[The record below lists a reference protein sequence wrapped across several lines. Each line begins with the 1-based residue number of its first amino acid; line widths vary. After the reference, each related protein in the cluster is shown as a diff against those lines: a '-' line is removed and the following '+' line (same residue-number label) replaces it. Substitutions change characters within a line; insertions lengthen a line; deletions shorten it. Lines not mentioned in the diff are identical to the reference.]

1 MASSTRVVQKLR
13 ETYPTRVPCL
23 VRFQGNVIKLMVPG
37 STTGASFMLCIRAQL
52 KRRKHMSLT
61 AERAIFVFHNNKL
74 LPGTTPLADLDTD
87 KDKSLEFEVQLENVF
102 G

>member
-1 MASSTRVVQKLR
+1 MVKKLR
-13 ETYPTRVPCL
+13 VTYPNRVPCL

-37 STTGASFMLCIRAQL
+37 NTTGASFMLCIRAQL
-52 KRRKHMSLT
+52 KRRKLMSLT
-61 AERAIFVFHNNKL
+61 AERAIFVFYGDKL

-87 KDKSLEFEVQLENVF
+87 KDKALEFEVQLENVF